1 MSTLYPFQTKV
12 TRLYHDSIL
21 PNAIVIEY
29 TDLLYYAL
37 ASCLQASQTF
47 LEQASAFESDH
58 CFDIMQSLLIV
69 DPQDEYTLLN
79 ELKTHGFHVAQP
91 IDCLFVEAVP
101 PIETPEGGLE

>member
-1 MSTLYPFQTKV
+1 MSTLYPVQTKV

-47 LEQASAFESDH
+47 LEQANGFKSDL
-58 CFDIMQSLLIV
+58 CLDTMQSLLMV
-69 DPQDEYTLLN
+69 DPQDEYTMLM
-79 ELKTHGFHVAQP
+79 ELKAHGFHIAQP
-91 IDCLFVEAVP
+91 IDCLFVEATDMVP
-101 PIETPEGGLE
+101 DDGAPEA